1 MHIKRFFDFIG
12 SLFLL
17 FLLSMPII
25 IIFIVVKITSSG
37 SAIYWSER
45 VGQNNV
51 NFLMPKFRTMKLNTP
66 TVASHKLKN
75 KNQHLTRI
83 GGFLRRTSLDELPQ
97 LFSIIKGDM
106 SFVGPRPA
114 LFNQKDL
121 ILLRTNSGVHKLLP
135 GVTGLAQISGR
146 DNISIQRKVDFDLQY
161 MKKQSFWFDMK
172 IVLKTISKVLLR
184 DNISH

>member
-1 MHIKRFFDFIG
+1 MKRVFDIVISSVLLMLLLPLLLLISLLVKLTSRGPIFYFSVRIG
-12 SLFLL
+12 LNDKPF
-17 FLLSMPII
+17 
-25 IIFIVVKITSSG
+25 
-37 SAIYWSER
+37 
-45 VGQNNV
+45 N
-51 NFLMPKFRTMKLNTP
+51 MPKFRTMKLNTP
-66 TVASHKLKN
+66 PVASHKLKN
-75 KNQHLTRI
+75 KNQHLSLI

-106 SFVGPRPA
+106 TFVGPRPA
-114 LFNQKDL
+114 LYNQKDL
-121 ILLRTNSGVHKLLP
+121 ILLRTNSGIHKLLP

-172 IVLKTISKVLLR
+172 IVLKTISKVLSR